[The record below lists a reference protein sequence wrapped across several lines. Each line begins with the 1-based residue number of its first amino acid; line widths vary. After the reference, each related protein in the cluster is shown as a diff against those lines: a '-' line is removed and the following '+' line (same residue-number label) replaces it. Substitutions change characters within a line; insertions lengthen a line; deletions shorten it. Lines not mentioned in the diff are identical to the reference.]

1 MTAFFTLATEQGRN
15 YISSK
20 MITDYCNENY
30 KLDITPQ
37 KVGKI
42 LVSLKL
48 LTQKRRVKGVQQHY
62 INWEPSTM
70 RKIHRRYMA
79 DKEDFRQLFADRPS
93 YAKESDRAAHG
104 LRSMRIS
111 DITLVVSSLMQVA
124 ETNGTEHVKMSQVSS
139 FMMQS
144 FGVEMPLHQVSDI
157 LTAVGVITRVDHNN
171 RYIIWDRKSMTQL
184 KETYV
189 GEGQRDNPSLSLS
202 RDMCDVS
209 TVNDDKYKPV
219 AKSCRQGR
227 ATLGGKEL
235 SN

>member
-1 MTAFFTLATEQGRN
+1 
-15 YISSK
+15 
-20 MITDYCNENY
+20 
-30 KLDITPQ
+30 
-37 KVGKI
+37 
-42 LVSLKL
+42 
-48 LTQKRRVKGVQQHY
+48 
-62 INWEPSTM
+62 
-70 RKIHRRYMA
+70 
-79 DKEDFRQLFADRPS
+79 
-93 YAKESDRAAHG
+93 
-104 LRSMRIS
+104 MRIS

-227 ATLGGKEL
+227 ATLGEKEL

>member
-20 MITDYCNENY
+20 MITDHCNENY

-79 DKEDFRQLFADRPS
+79 DKEDFRQLFADTRPTPKKATS
-93 YAKESDRAAHG
+93 RPWI
-104 LRSMRIS
+104 RSMRIS
-111 DITLVVSSLMQVA
+111 DITLVAGLPDAGSRN
-124 ETNGTEHVKMSQVSS
+124 ERHRGCEDSQVSS

-184 KETYV
+184 KETYAV
-189 GEGQRDNPSLSLS
+189 TDKRDNPSLSLS